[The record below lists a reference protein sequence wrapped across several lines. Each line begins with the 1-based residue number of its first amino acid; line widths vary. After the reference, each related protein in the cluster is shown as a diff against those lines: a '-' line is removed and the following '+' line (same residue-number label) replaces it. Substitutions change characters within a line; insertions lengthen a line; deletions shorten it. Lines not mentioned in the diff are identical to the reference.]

1 MTTHHRTTYH
11 RTSPRMTPAPAEV
24 VRPMIGMMPSDAP
37 PDPDSPLA
45 HVVGSPVPNILGV
58 LGNHPALLRGVY
70 PMMAALGEVK
80 LPLRDSELVVL
91 AVGYFLRSRYEWA
104 HHVAIGSKAGLTEEE
119 IARVPAGP
127 DAPGWSDHDAA
138 LLRVVEELHSPQA
151 RVSDRT
157 WRQLSAVYDDQQLL
171 ELLVTVGSYS
181 MLAYIIS
188 SCDVAI
194 EDWYADPPALP

>member
-1 MTTHHRTTYH
+1 MTPRQHTR
-11 RTSPRMTPAPAEV
+11 PRMTPAPAEL
-24 VRPMIGMMPSDAP
+24 VRPLIGMPADAQN
-37 PDPDSPLA
+37 DPDGPLA

-58 LGNHPALLRGVY
+58 IGNHPALLRAMY
-70 PMMAALGEVK
+70 PMMAALGEGK

-91 AVGYFLRSRYEWA
+91 GVAYVLRSRYEWA
-104 HHVAIGSKAGLTEEE
+104 HHAAIGAKSGLTEEE
-119 IARVPAGP
+119 IARVRIGP
-127 DAPGWSDHDAA
+127 DAPGWSEHDAA
-138 LLRVVEELHSPQA
+138 LLRVVAELHGPEA

-157 WRQLSAVYDDQQLL
+157 WRHLTSVYDEQQIL

-194 EDWYADPPALP
+194 EDWYPDPPALPA

>member
-1 MTTHHRTTYH
+1 
-11 RTSPRMTPAPAEV
+11 MTPAPAEL
-24 VRPMIGMMPSDAP
+24 VRPLIGMPADGQS
-37 PDPDSPLA
+37 DPDGPLS

-58 LGNHPALLRGVY
+58 IGNHPALLRGVY
-70 PMMAALGEVK
+70 PMMSALGEGR

-91 AVGYFLRSRYEWA
+91 GVAYFLRSRYEWA
-104 HHVAIGSKAGLTEEE
+104 HHVAIGSKSGLTEEE

-127 DAPGWSDHDAA
+127 DAPGWSAHDAA
-138 LLRVVEELHSPQA
+138 LLRVVQELHSEQP

-157 WRQLSAVYDDQQLL
+157 WRQLSAAYDDQQLL
-171 ELLVTVGSYS
+171 EVLVTVGSYS

-194 EDWYADPPALP
+194 EDWYADPPALPGA